1 MPEVTVNIG
10 GRPFVVACQPG
21 EEEFLHSAA
30 DRLNEEAVTVIE
42 QIGQLPES
50 RMLLMAGL
58 LLADKAAGIEQ
69 QLENATQG
77 ESAAPVEVQPD
88 LTNLTSL
95 VERAEKLAAG

>member
-21 EEEFLHSAA
+21 EEDFLHSAA
-30 DRLNEEAVTVIE
+30 DRLSEEAVTVIE

-58 LLADKAAGIEQ
+58 LLADKAAGVEQ
-69 QLENATQG
+69 QLE
-77 ESAAPVEVQPD
+77 SAKLSGTAPVEVQPN
-88 LTNLTSL
+88 LTILTSL
-95 VERAEKLAAG
+95 VERAEKLAAE